1 MKRFLYLLVQFTWG
15 LGQTIMGFGFFLANI
30 RCPHRIYRNAI
41 ETQWNKKYMGLSLG
55 PFIFTPTNPDENY
68 YTGVRTHEY
77 GHTFQSLI
85 LGPFYAL
92 VGIISTTWG
101 MLIHPIIRKKTNK
114 EPPYTAC
121 FVEYQASWL
130 GEKITGE
137 KAMW

>member
-15 LGQTIMGFGFFLANI
+15 LGQSIIGFFFFLKNI
-30 RCPHRIYRNAI
+30 RCPHRIYRCSI

-55 PFIFTPTNPDENY
+55 PFIFTPTNPSESY
-68 YTGVRTHEY
+68 YSKVRTHEY

-101 MLIHPIIRKKTNK
+101 MIIHPFLQKSKGKEITYTN
-114 EPPYTAC
+114 C

-137 KAMW
+137 EAMW

>member
-1 MKRFLYLLVQFTWG
+1 MKRFFYLLVQFTWG
-15 LGQTIMGFGFFLANI
+15 LGQTIMGFCFFLRHI
-30 RCPHRIYRNAI
+30 KCPHRIYRCAI

-68 YTGVRTHEY
+68 YSGVRTHEY

-101 MLIHPIIRKKTNK
+101 MIIHPILKKKTNK
-114 EPPYTAC
+114 EPAYTAC

>member
-15 LGQTIMGFGFFLANI
+15 LGQTIIGFGFFLANI
-30 RCPHRIYRNAI
+30 RSPHRIYRNCI
-41 ETQWNKKYMGLSLG
+41 ETQWKNKYSGLSLG

-68 YTGVRTHEY
+68 YTSVRTHEY

-85 LGPFYAL
+85 LGPFYAI
-92 VGIISTTWG
+92 VGIISTSWG
-101 MLIHPIIRKKTNK
+101 MLIHPILKKCKKK
-114 EPPYTAC
+114 ELPYTTC

-137 KAMW
+137 KAIW